1 MIDIGAFF
9 TSGHAADLVLFF
21 IVIEGAWLMLRHR
34 RSGRGLNAQQV
45 MLSLLPGFC
54 LVLALRVALV
64 GGWWGWIGV
73 ALVVSLVAHLLDMR
87 ERLKGP
93 LER

>member
-9 TSGHAADLVLFF
+9 SSGHAADLVLFF
-21 IVIEGAWLMLRHR
+21 IAIEGVWLIVRQR
-34 RSGRGLNAQQV
+34 QSGRGLNTQQII
-45 MLSLLPGFC
+45 LGLLPGFC

-73 ALVVSLVAHLLDMR
+73 ALIVSLVAHLLDMR
-87 ERLKGP
+87 ERIQL
-93 LER
+93 

>member
-9 TSGHAADLVLFF
+9 SSGHAADLVLFF
-21 IVIEGAWLMLRHR
+21 IVIEGVWLIVRQRHR
-34 RSGRGLNAQQV
+34 HRQSGRGLNAQQV
-45 MLSLLPGFC
+45 ILSLLPGFC

-73 ALVVSLVAHLLDMR
+73 ALIVSLVAHLLDMR
-87 ERLKGP
+87 ERW
-93 LER
+93 R